1 MYNFECTFADFRP
14 SESIWVLDYH
24 SLPELGERE
33 FITAEACFQYVHQM
47 LEKMFF
53 QQD

>member
-1 MYNFECTFADFRP
+1 MYNFECTFADCSPR
-14 SESIWVLDYH
+14 ESIFVLDYH
-24 SLPELGERE
+24 SLSELDERE